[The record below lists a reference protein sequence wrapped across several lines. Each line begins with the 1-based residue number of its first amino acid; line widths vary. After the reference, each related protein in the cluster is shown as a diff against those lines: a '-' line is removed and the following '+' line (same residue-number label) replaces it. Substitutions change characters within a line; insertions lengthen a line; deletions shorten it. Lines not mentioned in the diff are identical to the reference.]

1 LISKIEL
8 GYFLLN
14 ELLEY
19 LEEFHIKSD
28 GHSLILIEISKVEKR
43 ISELKIGKDFPVSN
57 SELLR
62 QKKRVGVSKRLQLL
76 YRNLEKFYS

>member
-1 LISKIEL
+1 LIPKIEL

-14 ELLEY
+14 DLLEY

-28 GHSLILIEISKVEKR
+28 KHSLILIEISKVEKR
-43 ISELKIGKDFPVSN
+43 ISELKIGKDFSVSD

-62 QKKRVGVSKRLQLL
+62 QKKRVGVSKRLQQF
-76 YRNLEKFYS
+76 YKNLEEFYS